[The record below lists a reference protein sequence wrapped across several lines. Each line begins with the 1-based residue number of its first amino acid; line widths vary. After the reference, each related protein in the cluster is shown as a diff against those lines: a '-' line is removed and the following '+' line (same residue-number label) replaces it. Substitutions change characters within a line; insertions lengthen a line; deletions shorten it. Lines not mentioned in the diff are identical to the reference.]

1 MVMSTVVFRTKR
13 LLDFFKVE
21 NNWKRNNF
29 CSLVQTVDDNDEPSV
44 LEFFPSAINERR
56 GLIRGP

>member
-1 MVMSTVVFRTKR
+1 MVMSTVVFKTKR

-21 NNWKRNNF
+21 NNWKRYNI

-44 LEFFPSAINERR
+44 LEF
-56 GLIRGP
+56 